1 MRWVGSGWEWFER
14 ERIRRGVEEC
24 LVMARK
30 LDFVRVR
37 FGFESEIS
45 GQMALKLGFMRVEEI
60 LRE

>member
-1 MRWVGSGWEWFER
+1 MRRVGSGWEWFER

-37 FGFESEIS
+37 FWG
-45 GQMALKLGFMRVEEI
+45 KWH
-60 LRE
+60 